1 MGRRL
6 LVCGLLACCWHAAA
20 APHEAQAQPVGEV
33 QPGAELPA
41 GPAAD
46 PPPAAATLP
55 LPEPLREIGRGIA
68 SWYGGHFHGR
78 KTASGERYDMNALTA
93 AHPSLPFGTVV
104 RVRSLVNG
112 KEVDVRINDRGPHV
126 GKRLIDLSRGAAQ
139 SLGFID
145 AGTGTKPVTLTL
157 LPKGTALTPPKEVIR
172 LEGRRRSWGEPRAA
186 EPPAD

>member
-1 MGRRL
+1 MRPRRL
-6 LVCGLLACCWHAAA
+6 LACALLAWCGAALAAEEAVQAVPDAPAAEPAEPATAAPLAA
-20 APHEAQAQPVGEV
+20 APG
-33 QPGAELPA
+33 GLAE
-41 GPAAD
+41 
-46 PPPAAATLP
+46 
-55 LPEPLREIGRGIA
+55 LREIGRGIA

-93 AHPSLPFGTVV
+93 AHPTLPFGTVV

-126 GKRLIDLSRGAAQ
+126 GRRLIDLSRGAAQ
-139 SLGFID
+139 ALGLID

-157 LPKGTALTPPKEVIR
+157 LPKGTTLTPPREVIK
-172 LEGRRRSWGEPRAA
+172 LEGRRRGWGEPRAT